1 MRGTFGYRIDGIGG
15 RWLRMAEKWINGMKC
30 LRGYECVIVGAFAV
44 GGSGEAALDRE
55 SRDIDAIV

>member
-1 MRGTFGYRIDGIGG
+1 
-15 RWLRMAEKWINGMKC
+15 MAEKWINGMKC